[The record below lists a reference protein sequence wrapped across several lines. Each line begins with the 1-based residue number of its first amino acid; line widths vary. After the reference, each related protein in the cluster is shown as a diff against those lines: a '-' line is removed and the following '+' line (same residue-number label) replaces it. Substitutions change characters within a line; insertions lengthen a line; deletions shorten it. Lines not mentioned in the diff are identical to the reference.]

1 MLLFAA
7 LGLVFPLAGTAGLT
21 IAGDA
26 IHLDFT
32 GTDPQVGSALNIA
45 SHGVTHPFLCQAIN
59 AYLVTELVPGESRV
73 GKAVDELTRKSED
86 IRDDVAQAVA
96 NLENEGNPPAAV
108 RPFPA
113 LGSS

>member
-1 MLLFAA
+1 MNSSTQEQSGYGFAMGLL
-7 LGLVFPLAGTAGLT
+7 
-21 IAGDA
+21 
-26 IHLDFT
+26 T
-32 GTDPQVGSALNIA
+32 GTCVGTGLALWLAPRSAAELRSRVTRTATRIGQRA
-45 SHGVTHPFLCQAIN
+45 SEQYEQA
-59 AYLVTELVPGESRV
+59 AVRV

-108 RPFPA
+108 RPFKA